1 MFYYLPVK
9 TMHVY
14 FNSFTIFLS
23 LNFSLEQNVQI
34 IGMSATLPNLDVLA
48 TWLRADLYFT
58 DYRPVPL
65 TETFKV
71 GPVIYDR
78 SGKVLREL
86 SQSLMVSGD
95 DDHILGL
102 CQETVQEGNG
112 VLVFCPTKSWCEKLA
127 ESIAKHFYTLGCA
140 KTGKPN
146 TECGASSLVTFN
158 YDALRDIF
166 EQLRSCHVG
175 LDNVLGKTLRY
186 GVAYHH
192 AGLTYDERDIIEAGF
207 RHGIIKVLVATST
220 LSSGNQ
226 IQHSNHI
233 CRNHNMFFLLVFN
246 ES

>member
-1 MFYYLPVK
+1 MYTETVLSFSAPRLFTLV
-9 TMHVY
+9 
-14 FNSFTIFLS
+14 FFCLNSSERII
-23 LNFSLEQNVQI
+23 QI

-86 SQSLMVSGD
+86 SQSRMVSGD

-146 TECGASSLVTFN
+146 TESGASLLATFN
-158 YDALRDIF
+158 YDALRDVF

-207 RHGIIKVLVATST
+207 RQGIIKVLVATST
-220 LSSGNQ
+220 LSSGNP
-226 IQHSNHI
+226 IHDSACITSCMANHI
-233 CRNHNMFFLLVFN
+233 M
-246 ES
+246 